1 MPYSSAYQLKCL
13 IFHESMDK
21 LDDSYS
27 GRRKLFLIM
36 GYQHLFYIDIASFKT
51 ALTIG

>member
-1 MPYSSAYQLKCL
+1 MCFYLPSFLQIPYDDGGKV
-13 IFHESMDK
+13 
-21 LDDSYS
+21 DDSYS

-36 GYQHLFYIDIASFKT
+36 GYQHLFHIDIASFKT

>member
-1 MPYSSAYQLKCL
+1 MLLPINSINYTYY
-13 IFHESMDK
+13 ESKDK

-27 GRRKLFLIM
+27 GRWKIFLIV
-36 GYQHLFYIDIASFKT
+36 GYQHLFHIDIASFKT